1 MCTDVDFWEHD
12 FECCSCT
19 VLYIFYTIKDKS
31 LLDFYMILQSF
42 SSVLWVFYSS
52 CTCLFIYSFFFFFR
66 RRDAEMS
73 KNKPNMESN

>member
-1 MCTDVDFWEHD
+1 MWIFGEHD

-19 VLYIFYTIKDKS
+19 VLYIFYTIKEKY

-42 SSVLWVFYSS
+42 SLYCGCFIPLALVY
-52 CTCLFIYSFFFFFR
+52 LFIYSFFFFFR

>member
-19 VLYIFYTIKDKS
+19 VLYIFYTIKEKY

-52 CTCLFIYSFFFFFR
+52 CTCLFIYSFFFFFFPEKR
-66 RRDAEMS
+66 G
-73 KNKPNMESN
+73 